1 MNTKKEATNAKAL
14 PQVIQDLLGKPP
26 LVTGEDAGRYDA
38 LFNMITEYFKPRDFI
53 EILYVREYTDAVWE
67 LQRLNG
73 YRAKIISNDCPHT
86 LAALLQTHPDFG
98 EGTNEPMQRA
108 RQLAYAFCAGEPEAL
123 LSVPRLLATLG
134 LNMEAVPAMAFTRQL
149 AGVEAIARLQAVA
162 FALRDNTLVEFEHH
176 RKAFG
181 DAPRDVGGG
190 PFIEAPKLAEPGA
203 GGPDSQ
209 QGEQATKTSGNP
221 A

>member
-1 MNTKKEATNAKAL
+1 
-14 PQVIQDLLGKPP
+14 
-26 LVTGEDAGRYDA
+26 
-38 LFNMITEYFKPRDFI
+38 MIAEFFKPRDFI

-67 LQRLNG
+67 HQRLSR

-86 LAALLQTHPDFG
+86 LAALLQRHTDFG

-108 RQLAYAFCAGEPEAL
+108 RQLAYAFYAGEPQAL
-123 LSVPRLLATLG
+123 LSVPPLLATLG
-134 LNMEAVPAMAFTRQL
+134 LNVESVPAMAFSRQI

-162 FALRDNTLVEFEHH
+162 FTLRDNTLIEIEHH

-181 DAPRDVGGG
+181 NAPPDAGGG
-190 PFIEAPKLAEPGA
+190 PLIEAPKLAEPGS

-209 QGEQATKTSGNP
+209 QEEHSTETSGNP